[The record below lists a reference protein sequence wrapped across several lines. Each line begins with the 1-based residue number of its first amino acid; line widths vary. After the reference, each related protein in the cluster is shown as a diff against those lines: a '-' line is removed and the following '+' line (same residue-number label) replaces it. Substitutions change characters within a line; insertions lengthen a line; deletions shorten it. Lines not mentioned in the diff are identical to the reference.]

1 MERTYLQSSRQSGRI
16 SLLLTVTL
24 MMGVTL
30 IGMSFLYYLRFSQW
44 PMQASINRWSQSLGI
59 VAHEVKKTAEMV
71 SSTTSSNASN
81 SNESGSFGEGI
92 RKCKIKGKV
101 VYSNTECLDT
111 NSTTQTVKLHDSR
124 ADSVPMGAAKALPSE
139 DNLGTSMHDKM
150 IDRAIEK
157 ATK

>member
-1 MERTYLQSSRQSGRI
+1 MKRTHLPISRQSGRI

-24 MMGVTL
+24 MMAVTL

-59 VAHEVKKTAEMV
+59 VVKEVQKTGGLA
-71 SSTTSSNASN
+71 SSNTSINASN
-81 SNESGSFGEGI
+81 SKEAGTFGEGI
-92 RKCKIKGKV
+92 RKCKINGKL

-124 ADSVPMGAAKALPSE
+124 ADSIPMNADKAPSSAE
-139 DNLGTSMHDKM
+139 NAGPSIHDKM
-150 IDRAIEK
+150 IDRAIDK